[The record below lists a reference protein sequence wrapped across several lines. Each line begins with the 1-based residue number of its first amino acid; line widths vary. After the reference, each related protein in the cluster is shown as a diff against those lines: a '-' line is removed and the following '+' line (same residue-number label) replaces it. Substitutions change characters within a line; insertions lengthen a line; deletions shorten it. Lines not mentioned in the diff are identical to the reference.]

1 MDIKIKRRS
10 DRKNESIVVIEFKD
24 NKDADLFFTGMKEYL
39 DFEYMPRAV
48 RDIIETDVEKIKKRC
63 DDKYAHPGCALSAF
77 LYSDEFEMLALAF
90 LTEASCKYSGT
101 TLQYDDKLPDIKESS
116 SLKNDTENN

>member
-24 NKDADLFFTGMKEYL
+24 NKDANLFFTGMKEYL

-48 RDIIETDVEKIKKRC
+48 RDIIETNVEKIKKRC

-101 TLQYDDKLPDIKESS
+101 TLQYDDKLPDIKESN

>member
-24 NKDADLFFTGMKEYL
+24 NKDVDLFFTGMKEYL

-48 RDIIETDVEKIKKRC
+48 RDIIETNVEKIKKRC

>member
-24 NKDADLFFTGMKEYL
+24 NKDADLFFTGMNEYL
-39 DFEYMPRAV
+39 DFEYIPRAI
-48 RDIIETDVEKIKKRC
+48 RDIIETNVEKIKKRC

>member
-1 MDIKIKRRS
+1 
-10 DRKNESIVVIEFKD
+10 
-24 NKDADLFFTGMKEYL
+24 
-39 DFEYMPRAV
+39 MPRAV
-48 RDIIETDVEKIKKRC
+48 RDIIETNVEKIKKRC

>member
-39 DFEYMPRAV
+39 DFEY
-48 RDIIETDVEKIKKRC
+48 IKTEFLMRTKHKNTAYIRC
-63 DDKYAHPGCALSAF
+63 
-77 LYSDEFEMLALAF
+77 
-90 LTEASCKYSGT
+90 
-101 TLQYDDKLPDIKESS
+101 
-116 SLKNDTENN
+116 

>member
-48 RDIIETDVEKIKKRC
+48 RDIIETNVEKIQKRC

>member
-48 RDIIETDVEKIKKRC
+48 RDIIETNVEKIKKRC